1 MRRILVLS
9 HLVVTVPK
17 HPRQKFQNPIDGI
30 LMLLMPLSR
39 RHRLLPEM
47 LIRTLQLVQVS

>member
-1 MRRILVLS
+1 MGRILVLS
-9 HLVVTVPK
+9 HLVLAMPK
-17 HPRQKFQNPIDGI
+17 YPRQEFQNPIDGI

-47 LIRTLQLVQVS
+47 LI